1 MSLPARLFLSGTLSD
16 CARARMGLLQAL
28 YVNRDRAPGYSSDK
42 LADALEFERDDVSR
56 NLTKLVSDGL
66 VDEVPEGFRLS
77 DKGYDALYQRE
88 SSYCPHL

>member
-1 MSLPARLFLSGTLSD
+1 MGLILVNTEGNEV
-16 CARARMGLLQAL
+16 RMGLLQAL
-28 YVNRDRAPGYSSDK
+28 YVNRGRAPGYSSNR
-42 LADALEFERDDVSR
+42 LADALEFNRDEVSF

-77 DKGYDALYQRE
+77 DKGNDALYQRE

>member
-1 MSLPARLFLSGTLSD
+1 MGLLPVIPDGNEV
-16 CARARMGLLQAL
+16 CMGLLQAL
-28 YVNRDRAPGYSSDK
+28 YVNRNRAPGYSSDR

-77 DKGYDALYQRE
+77 DKGYDAVYQRE
-88 SSYCPHL
+88 SSYCPYI

>member
-1 MSLPARLFLSGTLSD
+1 
-16 CARARMGLLQAL
+16 MGLLQAL
-28 YVNRDRAPGYSSDK
+28 YVNRNRAPGYSSDK

-77 DKGYDALYQRE
+77 DKGYDSLYQRE